1 MLSALAILLLLAA
14 LRPSHAMPDCRD
26 PPYQGGEVL
35 GAFQR
40 CNVTD
45 ACAYC
50 TRRQTTFDF
59 LCCEGHNG
67 FPAVHILNPLVFYV
81 FWQHAWATFV
91 YVVAIEIVEVGWVAM
106 HSDLP
111 EAAEDDGFDE
121 SLAGLLLGAVLICTT
136 MAILLG
142 FWLLRVFA
150 VPGPLTSTD
159 QRTTSTSYRAL
170 LIIAWLVAQL
180 AVLIA
185 VFGDWPGGFIG
196 YFVTLAVL
204 LVIYSVVFSVNTK
217 HNNDHIWG
225 PAKRYPVWKRMLFFW
240 TFAGIVL
247 AIGIPT
253 AAGSGAWLANDW
265 YIAWTFAGL
274 IAAALAILSMIIECA
289 CPPRAPRW
297 ASRFFLDFFL
307 LFVAVG
313 VVLYATY
320 AIRQPDASTALAT
333 LGHIFFFG
341 GLLGILGTVIERS
354 VYLTTTT
361 TTKQARGQRE
371 PFLVTGHSEAELSN
385 MRQRRRG
392 GVPAPEP
399 RLSAE

>member
-1 MLSALAILLLLAA
+1 MFSALAVLLLVAAPLA
-14 LRPSHAMPDCRD
+14 RAMPDCRD

-35 GAFQR
+35 GAFSR
-40 CNVTD
+40 CDVAD

-67 FPAVHILNPLVFYV
+67 FPAVHVLNPLVFYV

-111 EAAEDDGFDE
+111 AAAEDDGFDE

-142 FWLLRVFA
+142 FWLVRVFG

-159 QRTTSTSYRAL
+159 QRTTSTGFRAL
-170 LIIAWLVAQL
+170 LVIAWIVAQL
-180 AVLIA
+180 SVLIA
-185 VFGDWPGGFIG
+185 VFADWPGGFIG

-204 LVIYSVVFSVNTK
+204 LVIYSFVFSINTK
-217 HNNDHIWG
+217 LNNDHIWG
-225 PAKRYPVWKRMLFFW
+225 SAKRYPVWKRVLFFW
-240 TFAGIVL
+240 TFAIIVL

-253 AAGSGAWLANDW
+253 AAGSGSWLANDW
-265 YIAWTFAGL
+265 YIAWIFAGG
-274 IAAALAILSMIIECA
+274 IAATLALVSMIIECA
-289 CPPRAPRW
+289 CPRAPRW

-307 LFVAVG
+307 LFAAIG
-313 VVLYATY
+313 VVLYADD
-320 AIRQPDASTALAT
+320 AIQQPSSSSTLST
-333 LGHIFFFG
+333 IGHIFFFG

-354 VYLTTTT
+354 VYLT
-361 TTKQARGQRE
+361 KQARGGNE
-371 PFLVTGHSEAELSN
+371 PLLSTGHSKAELTSASAN
-385 MRQRRRG
+385 LRQRR
-392 GVPAPEP
+392 
-399 RLSAE
+399 SAVDSKFELQ